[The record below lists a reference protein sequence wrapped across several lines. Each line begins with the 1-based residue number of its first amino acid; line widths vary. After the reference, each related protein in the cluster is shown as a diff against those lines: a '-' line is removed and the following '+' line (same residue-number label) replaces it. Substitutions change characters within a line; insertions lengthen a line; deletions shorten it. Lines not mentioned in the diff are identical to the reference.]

1 LAYEWREVFGWPWA
15 VGVSK
20 WPMGRVGMWASGP
33 LCACVAVVLKHI
45 RLSLE
50 VRNEILTEILF
61 LFYLAVSDR
70 ERVASP
76 VRSHAAGLA
85 AG

>member
-1 LAYEWREVFGWPWA
+1 
-15 VGVSK
+15 
-20 WPMGRVGMWASGP
+20 MWASGP

-61 LFYLAVSDR
+61 LFYLAVCDR
-70 ERVASP
+70 ERE
-76 VRSHAAGLA
+76 
-85 AG
+85 